1 MHLRPDGV
9 TEQIWP
15 YQRISQLLHSKLD
28 SDQKNRYLEG
38 YSEHKMTWECF
49 ETATRSDR
57 PSDSPF
63 AIIAFA
69 LGIGFR
75 QRQWPHSSLARPH
88 NKKLKGLASLGRPSD
103 QPNPNLDHRS
113 QQHPLQSVRPA
124 TTTEKKLHWRR

>member
-1 MHLRPDGV
+1 MHLRPGGV

-15 YQRISQLLHSKLD
+15 YQRISQLMHSKLD
-28 SDQKNRYLEG
+28 SDQKNRYLER

-57 PSDSPF
+57 PSNSPF

-75 QRQWPHSSLARPH
+75 QRQWPHSSLARSATQQ
-88 NKKLKGLASLGRPSD
+88 KAQRFSVRRPS
-103 QPNPNLDHRS
+103 
-113 QQHPLQSVRPA
+113 SVRSKP
-124 TTTEKKLHWRR
+124 